1 MGVAYTLVGE
11 LWVQCQVERAEKV
24 FRPLAA
30 PNSKVEPVT
39 VNSGLVGLTAGSSK
53 SVI

>member
-1 MGVAYTLVGE
+1 MGVAYILVGE
-11 LWVQCQVERAEKV
+11 LWVQCQVGRVGEV

-39 VNSGLVGLTAGSSK
+39 VNSGMVGLTAGSSK

>member
-1 MGVAYTLVGE
+1 MLSREYHILVGE
-11 LWVQCQVERAEKV
+11 LWVQCQVGRVAEI

-39 VNSGLVGLTAGSSK
+39 IKWWVWLQAVARG
-53 SVI
+53 